1 MFFIYSKVILIV
13 LRSIVIQTLVQN
25 STCKTSRA
33 PSSCVAMA
41 LKATGRMQQ
50 MQSHAKKS
58 ATDNATL
65 GTHHVPLVIFGRCS
79 NVAENVF
86 IHNCYL

>member
-1 MFFIYSKVILIV
+1 MFFTYSKVILIV

-50 MQSHAKKS
+50 MQSHANKKVQP
-58 ATDNATL
+58 TTL
-65 GTHHVPLVIFGRCS
+65 PLVPTTFRW
-79 NVAENVF
+79 
-86 IHNCYL
+86 